1 MFKNDAFWPDTFA
14 RGCIKESSLLKIVR
28 PIKYLPASVT
38 GRSFL
43 PQMGMENLLEYL
55 LSLCQSL
62 AYRLNV
68 SLQSIFI
75 FEPSTTTH
83 LGTNVLKKP
92 RFVSLFMFVTVKTAL
107 EMSVTKTA
115 SEKRFDWFWW
125 DRVMI
130 WLLLLRALFI
140 WWATSCIRT
149 VRWAC
154 CRRMRLI
161 IFRWVLEHSR
171 WSIRSTVQ

>member
-1 MFKNDAFWPDTFA
+1 M
-14 RGCIKESSLLKIVR
+14 VR

-43 PQMGMENLLEYL
+43 SQMGMKNLLEYL

-83 LGTNVLKKP
+83 LGTNLLKKP
-92 RFVSLFMFVTVKTAL
+92 RFVSLFMIVAVKTAL
-107 EMSVTKTA
+107 EMSVTKTATKDLRKIRTVPVLALMLVAAVSAFEVSVTKTA

-130 WLLLLRALFI
+130 RLLLLRALFI
-140 WWATSCIRT
+140 W
-149 VRWAC
+149 
-154 CRRMRLI
+154 
-161 IFRWVLEHSR
+161 
-171 WSIRSTVQ
+171 